1 MNPHGAKPINTL
13 PPDGDKS
20 EAEIQELLN
29 RINVLVDE
37 SKSPHQTGVSGTAAP
52 MASAMTQKK
61 RAPRNR
67 TDKKTTPQLK
77 KASSSQKPREISG
90 KQGQTTLKLKPSS
103 SNFYFPPVTVQ
114 DEKYQN
120 KSNYH
125 SSRSN
130 PFLRN

>member
-52 MASAMTQKK
+52 MASAMTQKSVHPGTGLTK
-61 RAPRNR
+61 NDASTQESVFFPKAPRNFR
-67 TDKKTTPQLK
+67 EAGDKRL
-77 KASSSQKPREISG
+77 SS
-90 KQGQTTLKLKPSS
+90 
-103 SNFYFPPVTVQ
+103 
-114 DEKYQN
+114 
-120 KSNYH
+120 
-125 SSRSN
+125 
-130 PFLRN
+130 

>member
-52 MASAMTQKK
+52 SGISSDSKK
-61 RAPRNR
+61 RAPR
-67 TDKKTTPQLK
+67 
-77 KASSSQKPREISG
+77 
-90 KQGQTTLKLKPSS
+90 
-103 SNFYFPPVTVQ
+103 
-114 DEKYQN
+114 
-120 KSNYH
+120 
-125 SSRSN
+125 
-130 PFLRN
+130 